1 MSHSLER
8 TVSSSSPA
16 AAPAVLTKCRTG
28 HLRAALRYAERNPVR
43 AGLTPAA
50 EAWEW
55 SSAAAHLGQAGPLPG
70 LGLAFWHG
78 SGSAERW
85 PELLAE
91 PDEEAWLKR
100 IRPMTCSPPWPPP
113 SWPTAHKRSGR

>member
-1 MSHSLER
+1 MSHRVER
-8 TVSSSSPA
+8 TARSSSPA
-16 AAPAVLTKCRTG
+16 AATAALTKCLTG
-28 HLRAALRYAERNPVR
+28 HLWQNRFCSCPLDESHLWAALRYVERNPVR

-50 EAWEW
+50 ETWDW
-55 SSAAAHLGQAGPLPG
+55 SSTAAHLGQAGPLPG

-100 IRPMTCSPPWPPP
+100 IRPLTCSPP
-113 SWPTAHKRSGR
+113 